1 MSNYNFPRGLPR
13 FRKALD
19 DILKKFDLTEEDL
32 RKEIRSELTTNPY
45 KGTPTSNY
53 PRFRKLRMKIPG
65 HRGKSGGL
73 RFIYYVNELEK
84 AIIPIPIYFKGET
97 EDLTKDFLK
106 KLESE
111 LAERIKQ
118 KKPTK

>member
-1 MSNYNFPRGLPR
+1 
-13 FRKALD
+13 
-19 DILKKFDLTEEDL
+19 
-32 RKEIRSELTTNPY
+32 
-45 KGTPTSNY
+45 
-53 PRFRKLRMKIPG
+53 MKIPG

-73 RFIYYVNELEK
+73 RFIYYVDKPEK
-84 AIIPIPIYFKGET
+84 ANISIHIYFKGET

-118 KKPTK
+118 KKPT